1 VGLSD
6 TEKADQ
12 NQNEIEKEGSSHKNG
27 GGWGGTLEDT
37 PSDGVENWGGTGV
50 ENSQIGVEEPTESVW
65 AAFKPGRMVKF
76 ISSIDEHKNRIRQ
89 IKAVHEDWF
98 ECENNH
104 LPGSLREVLKGY
116 WVLI

>member
-1 VGLSD
+1 V
-6 TEKADQ
+6 
-12 NQNEIEKEGSSHKNG
+12 
-27 GGWGGTLEDT
+27 
-37 PSDGVENWGGTGV
+37 
-50 ENSQIGVEEPTESVW
+50 VEEPTESIW

-76 ISSIDEHKNRIRQ
+76 ISSIDEDMNRISQ